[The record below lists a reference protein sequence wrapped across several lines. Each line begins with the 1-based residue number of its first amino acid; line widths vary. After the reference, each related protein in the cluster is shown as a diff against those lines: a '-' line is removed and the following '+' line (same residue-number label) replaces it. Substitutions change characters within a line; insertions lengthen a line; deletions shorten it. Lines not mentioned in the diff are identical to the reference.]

1 MLPSFNPYRL
11 FILIIRKNWQGIIK
25 GVFLILLGS
34 FLLIYGF
41 FLYNQLELRVN
52 LSRAMI
58 EPDLFE
64 LFSLRKKYERG
75 FRAVLIS
82 WKSPLPERL
91 FEDTGEFLDFMR
103 SKLGKRGKLVQE
115 DILKK
120 LVRIKY
126 TEKSRGKNRE
136 RTPLPSKTYRN
147 ALVDLLASSR
157 YRAILGKEDNSF
169 PLTVRLFLEAYS
181 RPYKFSATR
190 KICSPF
196 PCCRLNPLP
205 YQILSLSALALHTS
219 LVRYLCMGEGGQMEY
234 ISDLT
239 RASLIFARRLEVE
252 GVKVERKEVA
262 QHWGWRILLPWDRF
276 KTLAAPLSMGTLPE
290 RDITGEACP
299 YPYNLSL
306 QRRIISTYFLL
317 AGAYYTSIT
326 RGKVKRGVFSFQ
338 GMLAG
343 MEASGTLVHFHM
355 AGTGV
360 RSLTL
365 VRNSPLAC
373 DSVLSRL
380 LEKIA
385 GE

>member
-11 FILIIRKNWQGIIK
+11 FLLIIRKNWQGIIK

-34 FLLIYGF
+34 ILLVYGF

-52 LSRAMI
+52 LSRPMA

-64 LFSLRKKYERG
+64 LFSLKRKYERD

-82 WKSPLPERL
+82 WKSPPPERL
-91 FEDTGEFLDFMR
+91 LAETGEFLDFMR
-103 SKLGKRGKLVQE
+103 SKLGEGGKLLQE

-120 LVRIKY
+120 LAKVKYIKRSR
-126 TEKSRGKNRE
+126 TKKEKGFPVTSE
-136 RTPLPSKTYRN
+136 TYRN

-157 YRAILGKEDNSF
+157 YRTILGKRDNSF
-169 PLTVRLFLEAYS
+169 PLTVRLFLEMYS
-181 RPYKFSATR
+181 RPYKFSSTR

-205 YQILSLSALALHTS
+205 YQILSLSALALHNS
-219 LVRYLCMGEGGQMEY
+219 LVRYLCMGERGQMEY

-252 GVKVERKEVA
+252 GVKVERREVA
-262 QHWGWRILLPWDRF
+262 RHWGWRILLPWDRF

-290 RDITGEACP
+290 RDISGKPCP
-299 YPYNLSL
+299 YPYDLSL

-317 AGAYYTSIT
+317 AGAYYASVT
-326 RGKVKRGVFSFQ
+326 RGKVKKGAFSFQ

-343 MEASGTLVHFHM
+343 MEASGPVVHFRM

-360 RSLTL
+360 KSLTL

-373 DSVLSRL
+373 DSVLSHL
-380 LEKIA
+380 LEKIN